1 MHTKSRPNHLL
12 YLKSLQRM
20 TPAQRLSKAFELSDF
35 ARQLFVEG
43 LRKRFSNL
51 SPEEFQDLLLM
62 RLKLCHNRNY

>member
-1 MHTKSRPNHLL
+1 MHIKSRPNHLL
-12 YLKSLQRM
+12 YLKSLQGM
-20 TPAQRLSKAFELSDF
+20 TPAQRLGKAFELSDF

-51 SPEEFQDLLLM
+51 SPEEFHDLLLM